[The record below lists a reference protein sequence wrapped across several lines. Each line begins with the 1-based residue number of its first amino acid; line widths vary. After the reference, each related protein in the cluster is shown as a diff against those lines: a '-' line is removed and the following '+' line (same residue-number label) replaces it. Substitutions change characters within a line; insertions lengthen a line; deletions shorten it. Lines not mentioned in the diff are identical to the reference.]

1 MRAAYDCA
9 TTNLFDVNF
18 ERRKLRRVLE
28 WRFMP
33 IVSVA
38 Q

>member
-18 ERRKLRRVLE
+18 ERRQLRRVFE